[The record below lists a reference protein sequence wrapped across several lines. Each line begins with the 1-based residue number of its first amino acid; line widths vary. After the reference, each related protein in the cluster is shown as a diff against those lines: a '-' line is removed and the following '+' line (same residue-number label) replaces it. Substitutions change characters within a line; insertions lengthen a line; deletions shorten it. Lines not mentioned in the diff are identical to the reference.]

1 MDGVGGISKEMR
13 WSVDIKVVEAVCVC
27 VCVKLWGLGGKVQ
40 GSSNRQ
46 MEEE

>member
-1 MDGVGGISKEMR
+1 VGWGGYLKKRDGLLT
-13 WSVDIKVVEAVCVC
+13 KVVEAVCV
-27 VCVKLWGLGGKVQ
+27 KLWGQGGKVQ